1 MYAILNS
8 GSTYSFPHLIEV
20 LAAKVHSCAT
30 LQKAALTKITSPPLG
45 NLHPVTH

>member
-8 GSTYSFPHLIEV
+8 GSTYSFPHLIGV

-30 LQKAALTKITSPPLG
+30 LQKAALPKIISPPLG